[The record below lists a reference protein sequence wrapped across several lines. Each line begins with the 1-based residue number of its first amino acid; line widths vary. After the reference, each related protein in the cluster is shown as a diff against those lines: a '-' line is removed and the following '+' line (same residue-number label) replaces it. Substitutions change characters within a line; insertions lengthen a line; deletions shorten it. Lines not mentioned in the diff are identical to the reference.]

1 MTAADDVEADSEPVT
16 ARDEVD
22 ELIVDGELDLNTLKE
37 MAQKVRRTLRKTKHF
52 SRQDRPL
59 QRSRR
64 MAQQS
69 LDNMESLSSFKKGLK
84 EDRWA
89 DFAESTTALLQSLEP
104 FLSFYQSHG
113 KLPDIE
119 LQEALAYV
127 LYVGVVEGQIDLG
140 DDLEMS
146 RDTPRGR
153 YP

>member
-1 MTAADDVEADSEPVT
+1 MTAAESEATDDMITKKDTLE
-16 ARDEVD
+16 
-22 ELIVDGELDLNTLKE
+22 ELIDGEELDLNALKA
-37 MAQKVRRTLRKTKHF
+37 MAKKVRRTMRKAKHF

-59 QRSRR
+59 KRSRQHALR
-64 MAQQS
+64 S
-69 LDNMESLSSFKKGLK
+69 LENLSSLGSFIGGL
-84 EDRWA
+84 EDDSWG
-89 DFAESTTALLQSLEP
+89 DLEESTGSVLQSLNP
-104 FLSFYQSHG
+104 FLSFYRSHG
-113 KLPDIE
+113 KLPDLE

>member
-1 MTAADDVEADSEPVT
+1 MNAEESGRADNTITKKDTLED
-16 ARDEVD
+16 
-22 ELIVDGELDLNTLKE
+22 LIDGEDLDLNTLKD
-37 MAQKVRRTLRKTKHF
+37 MAKKVRRTMRKAKHF

-59 QRSRR
+59 KRSRQHALR
-64 MAQQS
+64 C
-69 LDNMESLSSFKKGLK
+69 LENLSSLASFIKGLE
-84 EDRWA
+84 EDDWV
-89 DFAESTTALLQSLEP
+89 DLEKSTESVLQSLNP
-104 FLSFYQSHG
+104 FLSFYRSHG
-113 KLPDIE
+113 KLPDLE